1 MAAQARANKMSIH
14 NVLGII
20 PARGGSKGIPEK
32 NIQLLAGVP
41 LIAHSIE
48 LAKLCS
54 QISKCIVS
62 TDSEKIAAVAREYG
76 GEVPFLRPAELARDD
91 TPMWPVLKHA
101 LCEMEAREHCR
112 YDFVLL
118 LSPTCPVRF
127 PEDVSQA
134 IQFLEQDSGAVG
146 VVAASRP
153 TFNPRWVCIDIANG
167 GYMRQSFPDGNLY
180 TRRQDV
186 PEVFRINGVLYLW
199 RRDHIADSDAPHY
212 FTMPHLLLEIPEDR
226 AIDIDTPNDLRLA
239 ELLLRNSIIRLPW
252 IEI

>member
-1 MAAQARANKMSIH
+1 MSIR

-32 NIQLLAGVP
+32 NIHLLAGIP
-41 LIAHSIE
+41 LIAHSIQ
-48 LAKLCS
+48 LAKLCP
-54 QISKCIVS
+54 QVSKCIVS
-62 TDSEKIAAVAREYG
+62 TDSGRIAAIARACG
-76 GEVPFLRPAELARDD
+76 GEVPFLRPVELARDD

-101 LCEMEAREHCR
+101 LSEMESREHCK
-112 YDFVLL
+112 YDSVLL

-127 PEDVSQA
+127 PEDVSLA
-134 IQFLEQDSGAVG
+134 IQSLDQDSRAAG

-153 TFNPRWVCIDIANG
+153 TFNPRWVCIDLAND

-199 RRDHIADSDAPHY
+199 RRDHVADSDAPNY
-212 FTMPHLLLEIPEDR
+212 FTMPHRLLEIPEDR
-226 AIDIDTPNDLRLA
+226 AIDIDTPEDLRLA
-239 ELLLRNSIIRLPW
+239 ELLLRNGVIRLPW
-252 IEI
+252 VEF